1 MNFGHGMQL
10 GNHHNTSG
18 QRPVLSLKS
27 PSGPLH
33 SVHFL
38 HPCPKQTLI
47 CSLLLVLPFLEFH
60 INGIIEHM
68 IICVRLLSVNIEI
81 LKFICVVVCISI
93 AFLLMAE

>member
-1 MNFGHGMQL
+1 MNFGHEMQL

-18 QRPVLSLKS
+18 QRPVLY
-27 PSGPLH
+27 

-38 HPCPKQTLI
+38 YPCPKQTLI

-60 INGIIEHM
+60 INGIIQHM
-68 IICVRLLSVNIEI
+68 IICVRLLSVNVEI
-81 LKFICVVVCISI
+81 LKFICVVVCITI